1 MCEYCTM
8 EQLFTVAVNAICV
21 AIDLP
26 MLIMNLGA
34 CSQSISGLLWRK
46 ITLRL
51 SKQFKAT
58 DKAER

>member
-1 MCEYCTM
+1 M